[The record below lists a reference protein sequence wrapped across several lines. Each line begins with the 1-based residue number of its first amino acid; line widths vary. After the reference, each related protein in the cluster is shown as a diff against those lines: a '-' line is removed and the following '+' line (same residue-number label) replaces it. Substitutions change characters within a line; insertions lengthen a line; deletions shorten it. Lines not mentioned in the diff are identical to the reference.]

1 MGKGGRYGKYGG
13 HKRFARLQRGNI
25 RDFIPAKRP
34 DSRSLRPYPGNY
46 RSNPP
51 RPLKLVF
58 RKANSSDLPFIIEL
72 SKRVFS
78 IYGPYDKIIAGWASL
93 AQTVTVVVEEMGQS
107 SGFAMINLAPRAQ
120 DRTNGELLAIAIFPQ
135 YHGRGIG
142 KKLLRYME
150 DLARSLSIG
159 ELFLHTAVNNEPARR
174 FFMENG
180 FIQRDL
186 VDCYYPMGQKAME
199 MSKKLPSSP

>member
-1 MGKGGRYGKYGG
+1 MGKGGRYGKYGE
-13 HKRFARLQRGNI
+13 HKRFARLRRGNI
-25 RDFIPAKRP
+25 RDFIPSRRP
-34 DSRSLRPYPGNY
+34 DRRSLRPYPGNY
-46 RSNPP
+46 RRNPP

-93 AQTVTVVVEEMGQS
+93 VHTVTVVVEEMGQPR
-107 SGFAMINLAPRAQ
+107 GFAMINLAPQAKDRA
-120 DRTNGELLAIAIFPQ
+120 NGELLAIAIFPE

-142 KKLLRYME
+142 KKLLKYME

-159 ELFLHTAVNNEPARR
+159 ELFLHTAVNNESARR
-174 FFMENG
+174 FFLENG
-180 FIQRDL
+180 FLQRDL
-186 VDCYYPMGQKAME
+186 VDGYYPMGQKAME